1 MTPEMIA
8 PLFLALLASFCSTTR
23 AQDANMDR
31 ALKLMAET
39 PLIDG

>member
-1 MTPEMIA
+1 MKPEMIA
-8 PLFLALLASFCSTTR
+8 PLFLVLLASFCSTAS